1 VAYAALVVRAD
12 NEEIKS
18 FADLKGKKSVHSAT
32 SNWADMARNYGAEIV
47 TADGFS
53 KGVEL
58 IIARR
63 ADATINDNITF
74 LDYMKQRPNAPL
86 KIAAQG
92 NEPIY
97 SAVLLKKDDE
107 LTAQINSALKSLKQK
122 GVLKEISLKYFGKDI
137 TE

>member
-1 VAYAALVVRAD
+1 MR
-12 NEEIKS
+12 I
-18 FADLKGKKSVHSAT
+18 LKAKKAST
-32 SNWADMARNYGAEIV
+32 
-47 TADGFS
+47 
-53 KGVEL
+53 
-58 IIARR
+58 
-63 ADATINDNITF
+63 
-74 LDYMKQRPNAPL
+74 PL